1 MWFDAHC
8 LLVTTPLTEVKWEII
23 LQLSSCF
30 VQYLFYMA
38 DGIGFGGV
46 GGGQRWSWW
55 VVPTNIWVW
64 YGVNLRDIGG
74 EGRVLCGTISDTA
87 VVNVRMIW
95 VNTV

>member
-23 LQLSSCF
+23 LQSSSCV

-46 GGGQRWSWW
+46 GSSRNAYDKVKVGASLTQIYSMMVHGGPG
-55 VVPTNIWVW
+55 VVSRIRKKSCR
-64 YGVNLRDIGG
+64 YIG
-74 EGRVLCGTISDTA
+74 
-87 VVNVRMIW
+87 
-95 VNTV
+95 